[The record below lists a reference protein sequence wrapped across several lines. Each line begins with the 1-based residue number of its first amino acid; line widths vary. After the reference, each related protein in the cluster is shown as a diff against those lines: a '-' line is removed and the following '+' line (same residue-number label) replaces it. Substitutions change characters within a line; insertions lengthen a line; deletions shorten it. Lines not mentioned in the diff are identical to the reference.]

1 MIEKFASSGRTGPS
15 EFLDL
20 NHTSKAMMLVSHL
33 IPKFA
38 HLNAGVPSELRNQMG
53 H

>member
-1 MIEKFASSGRTGPS
+1 MIEKFASSIGQVES
-15 EFLDL
+15 EALDL
-20 NHTSKAMMLVSHL
+20 NHTSGPMILRSHL

-38 HLNAGVPSELRNQMG
+38 HYPGGELWRISESG